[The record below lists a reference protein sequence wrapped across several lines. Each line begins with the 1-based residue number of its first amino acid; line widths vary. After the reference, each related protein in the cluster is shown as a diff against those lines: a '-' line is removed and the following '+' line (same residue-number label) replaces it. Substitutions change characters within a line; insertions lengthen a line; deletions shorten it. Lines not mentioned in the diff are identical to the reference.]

1 MKVCPRCQKT
11 YMDDNLNFCLEDGS
25 VLTQSSAQAPPATD
39 PILINQ
45 TRMPPPQNQPGGQ
58 AGWGSAPQQFSMQP
72 PASRGSKTWL
82 WVLGILGLLV
92 LVCGGGLVGF
102 FAWVASQDTNSRSN
116 YSFNGSASPSPTA
129 TSTTTTT
136 NSTTGRTSVQS
147 IDMSRWVQDFSVGGN
162 TEYTNGE
169 FIISSKEKTY
179 YYVLVARDT
188 YSYDEA
194 DVSITVRNIDDAAS
208 TMGYGLI
215 FHSNPTPLTQDY
227 AFLIDTK
234 KKRYR
239 VVRHEPQKETSVVN
253 WTNSPKIN
261 GGTEANVLEARDNGD
276 NVDLYINGEKVTS
289 IKNTHGYSDGV
300 PGVYSGNAV
309 RAAFSKLEV
318 RK

>member
-11 YMDDNLNFCLEDGS
+11 YTDDNLNFCLEDGS
-25 VLTQSSAQAPPATD
+25 VLTQANAASPPATD
-39 PILINQ
+39 QVLINQ
-45 TRMPPPQNQPGGQ
+45 TRMPSPPNQPGAQGS
-58 AGWGSAPQQFSMQP
+58 WGSAPQQFSMQP
-72 PASRGSKTWL
+72 PAKKGSKTWV
-82 WVLGILGLLV
+82 WVVGILGLLV
-92 LVCGGGLVGF
+92 LVCGGGMVGF
-102 FAWVASQDTNSRSN
+102 FAWVASQDTNSRTN
-116 YSFNGSASPSPTA
+116 YSSNGTAGPSPTA
-129 TSTTTTT
+129 TTTT
-136 NSTTGRTSVQS
+136 NSTSGRTSVQS

-188 YSYDEA
+188 YAYDKA

-215 FHSNPTPLTQDY
+215 FHSSPTPLTQDY

-253 WTNSPKIN
+253 WTNSAKIN
-261 GGTEANVLEARDNGD
+261 GGSEANVLEARDDGD
-276 NVDLYINGEKVTS
+276 SINLYINGEKVNT
-289 IKNTHGYSDGV
+289 IKNTHGFADGV